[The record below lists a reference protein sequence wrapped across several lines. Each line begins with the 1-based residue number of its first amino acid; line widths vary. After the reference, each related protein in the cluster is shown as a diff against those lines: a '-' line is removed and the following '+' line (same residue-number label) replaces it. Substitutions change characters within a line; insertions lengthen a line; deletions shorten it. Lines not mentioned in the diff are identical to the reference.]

1 MLSRLRP
8 RLTFA
13 NVMSC
18 VALFVALGGTS
29 YAALTIGSGQIKNHS
44 IQGVD
49 VAQNSITGENIKQR
63 SLKEGDIGSGQVD
76 ARIIKNGAI
85 EEQKIALGAVGSGA
99 IKDHS
104 IEAQKV
110 ALGSLTADLI
120 KKQSLTADLFA
131 AGQIPPGPPGQQ
143 GAVGP
148 TVGVAS
154 TTNNT
159 QGVLNPNAPSATNTI
174 DLPTKSKLLIQGVDN
189 YTANCGAGETG
200 PAAIGLFLDGAFVP
214 GSRRDLTLRQSTESA
229 GTLVTM
235 GLVSNVAAGTHT
247 VSVASTPGCT
257 GSSGFNGMVTAI
269 ALGG

>member
-29 YAALTIGSGQIKNHS
+29 YAALSVGSGQIKNHS
-44 IQGVD
+44 IKGVD
-49 VAQNSITGENIKQR
+49 VAENSITGDNIKQR

-76 ARIIKNGAI
+76 ARTIKNGSI
-85 EEQKIALGAVGSGA
+85 EEQKMALGSVTTGT
-99 IKDHS
+99 IKDRS
-104 IEAQKV
+104 IVAQKV
-110 ALGSLTADLI
+110 ALGSLTGDLMR
-120 KKQSLTADLFA
+120 KQSLTADLFA
-131 AGQIPPGPPGQQ
+131 PGQIPPGPPGQP

-159 QGVLNPNAPSATNTI
+159 QGVLNPNTPSASSTI
-174 DLPTKSKLLIQGVDN
+174 DVPTKSKLLIQGADN
-189 YTANCGAGETG
+189 YTAICGAGETG
-200 PAAIGLFLDGAFVP
+200 PAAIGLFLDGTFVT
-214 GSRRDLTLRQSTESA
+214 GSRRDLTLRQNTESA

-235 GLVSNVAAGTHT
+235 GAVSNVAAETHT